1 MTQSALCFPRLNTL
15 SLPGLALLAMLFG
28 SPASAAPA
36 QPPDQMVQ
44 QTANQVLDRIRQ
56 NRDALARNPGQMY
69 QLANEL
75 VLPHFD
81 FDFMSQ
87 LVLGR
92 YWRDATPQQRQR
104 FSEAFKKMMVRSYGN
119 ALLAYRD
126 EQIQWD
132 AAPRLA
138 PGATEA
144 SVRSSVIRKNGP
156 PVPIN
161 YMLHLKNNDWLVY
174 DITVDAISI
183 VTNYRGAF
191 TAEIKKSGIDG
202 LIARLEQKSS

>member
-1 MTQSALCFPRLNTL
+1 MLAVVAGTQAT
-15 SLPGLALLAMLFG
+15 
-28 SPASAAPA
+28 AAPA

-44 QTANQVLDRIRQ
+44 QTANQVLDKIRQ
-56 NRDALARNPGQMY
+56 NRDSLSKDPGQMY
-69 QLANEL
+69 QLASEL

-87 LVLGR
+87 LVLGK

-104 FSEAFKKMMVRSYGN
+104 FAEAFKHMMVRSYGN
-119 ALLAYRD
+119 ALLAYNN
-126 EQIQWD
+126 ETIKWE
-132 AAPRLA
+132 PMPKPA
-138 PGATEA
+138 PGVAEAT
-144 SVRSSVIRKNGP
+144 VRSSVVRRNGP

-161 YMLHLKNNDWLVY
+161 YALHVKNNDWLVY

-191 TAEIKKSGIDG
+191 TAEIRKSGIDG